1 MLITLPSAS
10 TEAECD
16 ALRERL
22 DAMGLQT
29 RALCA
34 PGRQTLLCYG
44 DPQAVKRASLLPF
57 APGTTVTPIPQPY
70 VLCTRQ
76 AAPGRAVIIP
86 GPTPVVVGGREIVLA
101 AGPCSVEGL
110 PMLRATAAAVGQA
123 GAAMLRGGAFKPR
136 TSPYAFSGLGE
147 EALEMLGE
155 VRRETGLAVV
165 TEVMDARQIEAM
177 IPHVDVFQV
186 GARNMQNFSLLAE
199 LGRIRRPVLLKRG
212 ASATVEELLL
222 SAEHIV
228 SRGNDAVILCERG
241 VRAHETLTRNTLD
254 IGAVAALK
262 KETHLPVFVDPSHAA
277 GRADLVPALALAAVA
292 AGCDGL
298 IIEVHP
304 SPADALSDGD
314 QSLTPEA
321 FAALVD
327 QLAPVAA
334 AVGRS
339 LATQVAQP
347 VARVA

>member
-1 MLITLPSAS
+1 MLVTLPGQTTAS
-10 TEAECD
+10 QCD
-16 ALRERL
+16 AMREKL
-22 DAMGLQT
+22 ESAGLHT
-29 RALCA
+29 RALRTA
-34 PGRQTLLCYG
+34 AGWTVVCYG
-44 DPQAVKRASLLPF
+44 DPDLVARAARLPLP
-57 APGTTVTPIPQPY
+57 PGASVTSIPQPW
-70 VLCTRQ
+70 VLCSR
-76 AAPGRAVIIP
+76 AATPHRSVIIP
-86 GPTPVVVGGREIVLA
+86 GPRPLTVGGAAIAMA

-110 PMLRATAAAVGQA
+110 PMLRATADAVRTA
-123 GAAMLRGGAFKPR
+123 GAVMLRGGAYKPR
-136 TSPYAFSGLGE
+136 TSPYAFQGLGE
-147 EALEMLGE
+147 EALEMLGD

-165 TEVMDARQIEAM
+165 TEVLDARQLEAM

-228 SRGNDAVILCERG
+228 SRGNDDVILCERG

-277 GRADLVPALALAAVA
+277 GRADLVSTLALAAVA

-304 SPADALSDGD
+304 SPAHALSDGK

-321 FAALVD
+321 YAALMD
-327 QLAPVAA
+327 QLRPVAA
-334 AVGRS
+334 AVGRT
-339 LATQVAQP
+339 LGAPVQP
-347 VARVA
+347 LVARVA

>member
-1 MLITLPSAS
+1 MLVTLPERATVS
-10 TEAECD
+10 ECD
-16 ALRERL
+16 AIREQL
-22 DAMGLQT
+22 EGHGLHT
-29 RALCA
+29 RAVRMA
-34 PGRQTLLCYG
+34 PGWTIVCYG
-44 DPQAVKRASLLPF
+44 DADLLNRAAHMAFPAGS
-57 APGTTVTPIPQPY
+57 AVTPIPQPY
-70 VLCTRQ
+70 VLCSRAASPQRQ
-76 AAPGRAVIIP
+76 VVVP
-86 GPTPVVVGGREIVLA
+86 GPRPVAVGGDEIVMV
-101 AGPCSVEGL
+101 AGPCSVEGSA
-110 PMLRATAAAVGQA
+110 MLRTTAEAVGAA
-123 GAAMLRGGAFKPR
+123 GAVMLRGGAFKPR
-136 TSPYAFSGLGE
+136 TSPYAFQGLGE

-155 VRRETGLAVV
+155 VRRETGLAIV
-165 TEVMDARQIEAM
+165 TEVLDARQIDAM

-228 SRGNDAVILCERG
+228 SRGNDDVILCERG

-262 KETHLPVFVDPSHAA
+262 RETHLPVFVDPSHAA

-298 IIEVHP
+298 IVEVHP
-304 SPADALSDGD
+304 APALALSDGK

-321 FAALVD
+321 FRALME
-327 QLAPVAA
+327 QLAPVAG

-339 LATQVAQP
+339 IRTTVQP
-347 VARVA
+347 AVARVA